1 MNIVSIDDNENNLFS
16 IEIIC
21 SDMNLKVKSFT
32 EPLDALMYCLQNKV
46 DMILIDYMMPNI
58 NGLEFIEEFRK
69 NKKNIP
75 IIMITAAGD
84 DENVHKKA
92 FDLGVSDFLS
102 KPVNALVFEAR
113 VLNLLSNYQNKI
125 LLESKAKLLES
136 EIEKATKDLI
146 NREHETLKILG
157 KTAEYKDPETATH
170 VARVS
175 HYSKLLAKEYGL
187 NEKEQDLI
195 FYAAPFHDLG
205 KVGIE
210 DKILLKPGKLD
221 EAEFEIMKTHA
232 TMGYEILKDS
242 KSDYLIAGALIA
254 LNHHEKYD
262 GSGYPKGSKAEDI
275 HIYGR
280 IVAIADVFDA
290 LTSHRPYKKAW
301 SFDDALSFLEKE
313 SSKHFDPNLVN
324 LFIKNKEEVTKIYN
338 SFTES

>member
-21 SDMNLKVKSFT
+21 NDMNLNVKSFM
-32 EPLDALMYCLQNKV
+32 EPLEALMYCLQNNV

-84 DENVHKKA
+84 DENIHKKA

-113 VLNLLSNYQNKI
+113 VENLLSNYQNKI

-136 EIEKATKDLI
+136 EVEKATKDLI
-146 NREHETLKILG
+146 KREHETLKILG
-157 KTAEYKDPETATH
+157 KTAEYKDPETASH

-187 NEKEQDLI
+187 SEKEQDLI
-195 FYAAPFHDLG
+195 FHAAPFHDLG

-210 DKILLKPGKLD
+210 DKILLKPGRLD
-221 EAEFEIMKTHA
+221 ENEFEIMKTHA
-232 TMGYEILKDS
+232 LIGYEILKDS
-242 KSDYLIAGALIA
+242 KSDYLKAGATIA
-254 LNHHEKYD
+254 LHHHEKFD
-262 GSGYPKGSKAEDI
+262 GSGYPKGSKADDI

-301 SFDDALSFLEKE
+301 DFEKALEFLQEE
-313 SSKHFDPNLVN
+313 SSKHFDPDLVD
-324 LFIKNKEEVTKIYN
+324 LFVKNIEEVSKIYN
-338 SFTES
+338 SFIEA